1 MSKMTMYTISYNLL
15 FGSNEQVRMV
25 YRSLLQD
32 KTTEGKEFLLSS
44 INILDAKI
52 EENKGD
58 DLCYETGAKGDVV
71 ATMRSENSWTKRLV
85 GCLRNILPKLTDR
98 IHYTGDD
105 VLEFASIQSKIS
117 SLPAN
122 LSGCYPFQGAPDIT
136 IHHSISI
143 CNDCTSYEENGSSDE
158 SGDSEIIEHGL
169 SKIPE
174 EQHCPKLGQLVAG
187 MHMIL
192 VRKVRKKFLSGK
204 ASVKQ
209 TSVSTKGI
217 FLNRG
222 FGAMLCTLLIPIGN
236 GATTQTTTPELH
248 IDEKMYGALSPETLC
263 CYLTRVFEHKQEL
276 HENKQPHQTE
286 H

>member
-1 MSKMTMYTISYNLL
+1 MSKMTMYTISYNLF

-85 GCLRNILPKLTDR
+85 GCLRNILHKLTDR

-136 IHHSISI
+136 VHHSISI

-222 FGAMLCTLLIPIGN
+222 FGAMLCTLLIQIGN